1 MREAENRQGEGK
13 ISKGLKRMTGEGA
26 RRTDFIAMIGMTTGK
41 SRINY
46 GS

>member
-1 MREAENRQGEGK
+1 MREAENRQGEG
-13 ISKGLKRMTGEGA
+13 ISKGMKRMTGEGA